1 MIRQEPF
8 GSTPEGSDVYAY
20 TLENDSGVSA
30 KITNF
35 GGIIISLWVRDK
47 NGKCRDVV
55 CGFDD
60 LDGYLKADGYQG
72 ALIGRVT
79 NRISGASFQLDGV
92 EYTLCP
98 NFGSFSA
105 HGGKIGF
112 NRRVWGARA
121 VDGAEPALVL
131 TYVSPD
137 IEEGYPGTVVVTVTY
152 RLLAAG
158 GLSIHYEAYTDKKTI
173 FNMTNHAYFNL
184 DGYDSGAIHNQV
196 LWIDADTMNEH
207 DADMIPTGKILPVQG
222 TPYDFT
228 TPKAI
233 GKDFD
238 SDPEMGK
245 QAGGYDNNYI
255 FNDYDGQ
262 LRLRA
267 SLYSPASGIE
277 MQVHTNQPCIGIYT
291 ANMLNPDDVPFKG
304 GVRQARRGAVC
315 FETQKMPD
323 AVHHPDFTDTTLSPG
338 EYYDYTTVFQFEV
351 KE

>member
-1 MIRQEPF
+1 
-8 GSTPEGSDVYAY
+8 
-20 TLENDSGVSA
+20 
-30 KITNF
+30 
-35 GGIIISLWVRDK
+35 
-47 NGKCRDVV
+47 
-55 CGFDD
+55 
-60 LDGYLKADGYQG
+60 
-72 ALIGRVT
+72 
-79 NRISGASFQLDGV
+79 
-92 EYTLCP
+92 
-98 NFGSFSA
+98 
-105 HGGKIGF
+105 
-112 NRRVWGARA
+112 
-121 VDGAEPALVL
+121 
-131 TYVSPD
+131 
-137 IEEGYPGTVVVTVTY
+137 
-152 RLLAAG
+152 
-158 GLSIHYEAYTDKKTI
+158 
-173 FNMTNHAYFNL
+173 MTNHAYFNL

>member
-1 MIRQEPF
+1 MITKEYF
-8 GSTPEGSDVYAY
+8 GKAPQGADVYAY
-20 TLENDSGVSA
+20 TLQNDSGVSV

-47 NGKCRDVV
+47 DGVPRDVV
-55 CGFDD
+55 CGFDN
-60 LDGYLKADGYQG
+60 LDGYLQADGYQG

-79 NRISGASFQLDGV
+79 NRISGASFQLDGKT
-92 EYTLCP
+92 YTLCP
-98 NFGSFSA
+98 NFGTFSA
-105 HGGKIGF
+105 HGGKTGF
-112 NRRVWGARA
+112 NRRVWGAKTI
-121 VDGAEPALVL
+121 DGSEPVLVL

-137 IEEGYPGTVVVTVTY
+137 MEEGYPGTLVVTVTY
-152 RLLAAG
+152 QLTTAC

-184 DGYDSGAIHNQV
+184 DGYDAGSIAEQIM
-196 LWIDADTMNEH
+196 WIDADTMNEH
-207 DADMIPTGKILPVQG
+207 DADIIPTGKILSVQG

-228 TPKAI
+228 APKAI

-238 SDPEMGK
+238 SDPDMEK

-255 FNDYDGQ
+255 FNNYDGQ
-262 LRLRA
+262 LHLRA
-267 SLYSPASGIE
+267 SLYSKASGIK

-304 GVRQARRGAVC
+304 GVKQVPRGAVC

-323 AVHHPDFTDTTLSPG
+323 AVHHPEFTNTTLTPE
-338 EYYDYTTVFQFEV
+338 EYYDFTTVFQFETD
-351 KE
+351 